1 MKMKK
6 IKYLV
11 VVLLSVFIVSC
22 NDFLDTYSPSKY
34 DDITVFRSVSNA
46 EDVLMGVYSM
56 AGDANMYAQRV
67 TMNWCTNSDI
77 EYAGA
82 SETDYNQNTNRGV
95 SNYYSTPG
103 NSVLVWT
110 NIYRLIERANLL
122 IEGVEASPVL
132 NEEGD
137 NKKKMQMLL
146 GEAYTLRAM
155 AYYEL
160 VKHWGDVPFKK
171 EPTLPD
177 LSNVYLGKTD
187 RDTIYDNIINDL
199 LLAEQYVPW
208 IGESGYTVE
217 RITKG
222 FIKGM
227 IARVGLSA
235 GGYSLRDKTG
245 FPMERRSDWR
255 KFYELANTKT
265 REIME
270 KGVHQLNPSYINV
283 WKNLNSLKFETSY
296 NENMYEVAMGL
307 GQNGEMGYS
316 IGVRFYANPKYG
328 YGNNT
333 NVVNTSAYY
342 FYSFDQKDTRRDVTV
357 AKAMYSN
364 SAGET
369 REVFQ
374 TNPLSYNIGKWDQRW
389 MSQAWL
395 SLNLAANG
403 KIGYGI
409 NWAVMRYSDVLLMF
423 AETENELKGA
433 PSAEAKEALRKVRQ
447 RAFVPADHAAKV
459 DTYINSLNSKDAFFE
474 AIANERAWEFGGEAV
489 RKFDLIRWNILQSK
503 IEEQRRKLAG
513 MLNGEVVTIFDKTY
527 SSLPMNIYYKYQADN
542 ENIDWADINFFD
554 DRPDLDV
561 LTPDQLKVLGY
572 TRVGWLAGA
581 SESNKANWNL
591 RAKMFSS
598 GLAKEYNGV
607 CDNRY
612 IYPISSTAISD
623 SQGMLKNSYGY

>member
-1 MKMKK
+1 MKK
-6 IKYLV
+6 IIYLAV
-11 VVLLSVFIVSC
+11 IVLGVFIVSC

-34 DDITVFRSVSNA
+34 DEITVFRSVSNA
-46 EDVLMGVYSM
+46 EDVLMGVYAM
-56 AGDANMYAQRV
+56 AADANMYAQRV
-67 TMNWCTNSDI
+67 SLNWSTNNDV
-77 EYAGA
+77 EFVGA
-82 SETDYNQNTNRGV
+82 SETDYNQNSNRGV

-103 NSVLVWT
+103 NSVLAWT
-110 NIYRLIERANLL
+110 NIYRLIERANLM
-122 IEGVEASPVL
+122 IDGVENSPVMT
-132 NEEGD
+132 EDTD

-177 LSNVYLGKTD
+177 LSNVYLDKTD
-187 RDTIYDNIINDL
+187 RDTIYDNIIADL

-217 RITKG
+217 RVTKG

-227 IARVGLSA
+227 IARISLSA
-235 GGYSLRDKTG
+235 GGYSLRDKPG
-245 FPMERRSDWR
+245 YPMERRSDWR
-255 KFYELANTKT
+255 DFYELANRQTK
-265 REIME
+265 EIIE
-270 KGVHQLNPSYINV
+270 KGVHQLNPSYINI
-283 WKNLNSLKFETSY
+283 WKNLNSLKFETSF

-316 IGVRFYANPKYG
+316 VGVRFYANPKYG

-342 FYSFDQKDTRRDVTV
+342 FYSFDRNDFRRDVTV

-369 REVFQ
+369 KEVFQ
-374 TNPLSYNIGKWDQRW
+374 SNPLSYNIGKWDQRW
-389 MSQAWL
+389 MSQQWQA
-395 SLNLAANG
+395 LNLAANG

-447 RAFVPADHAAKV
+447 RAFAPSDHTEKV
-459 DTYINSLNSKDAFFE
+459 ENYLNSLTSKDDFFT
-474 AIANERAWEFGGEAV
+474 ALVNERAWEFGGEAI
-489 RKFDLIRWNILQSK
+489 RKFDLIRWNMLQDK
-503 IEEQRRKLAG
+503 IEEQRQKVAA
-513 MLNGEVVTIFDKTY
+513 MLKGEVVTVFDKTY
-527 SSLPMNIYYKYQADN
+527 TSLPMNIYYKYQADN
-542 ENIDWADINFFD
+542 ENIDFSDINFFD
-554 DRPDLDV
+554 DRPDLDAMTV
-561 LTPDQLKVLGY
+561 DQLKALGY
-572 TRVGWLAGA
+572 TRVGWLSGA
-581 SESNKANWNL
+581 SESNKTNWNTRL
-591 RAKMFSS
+591 EVFSS
-598 GLAKEYNGV
+598 GLEQAYNGV

-623 SQGMLKNSYGY
+623 SQGKLKNSYGY